1 MGRSW
6 RGPWRRGNNNVPIQG
21 NSRAGAIRVIP
32 VLTQLS
38 FSAVVGRG
46 ERNLELLID
55 RSMRQLLSNHILQV
69 VV

>member
-1 MGRSW
+1 MY
-6 RGPWRRGNNNVPIQG
+6 QG

-32 VLTQLS
+32 VPTQLS
-38 FSAVVGRG
+38 FSAVVGVG
-46 ERNLELLID
+46 EFGVVD